1 VTSLRDLRVSQ
12 WERRVVD
19 PRTMVG
25 SLKGARTQLSAHHVP
40 HYPPLTF
47 RELIMSHKFL
57 MDSNLGLRP
66 DEQPWHD
73 LFAQADIEPIST
85 NDLERAD
92 KIFADHVPDIA
103 FMPSADVHRLIR
115 WGDHYYRGLAI
126 STSKFTGEPTMKVLL
141 VVKKDDRPP
150 AWMTW
155 RKRNTATSTARAPR
169 PTSHPQSS

>member
-1 VTSLRDLRVSQ
+1 
-12 WERRVVD
+12 
-19 PRTMVG
+19 
-25 SLKGARTQLSAHHVP
+25 
-40 HYPPLTF
+40 
-47 RELIMSHKFL
+47 MSHKFL

-115 WGDHYYRGLAI
+115 RGDHYYRGLAI